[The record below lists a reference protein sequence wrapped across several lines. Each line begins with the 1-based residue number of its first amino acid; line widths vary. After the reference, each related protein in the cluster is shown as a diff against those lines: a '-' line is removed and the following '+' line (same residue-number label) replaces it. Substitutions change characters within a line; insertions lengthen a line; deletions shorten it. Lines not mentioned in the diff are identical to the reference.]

1 MISPV
6 KGKLIVQGSKGEP
19 LPSIPV
25 SIQMISPVKGK
36 SGTIL
41 AGAQAFMFPFK

>member
-6 KGKLIVQGSKGEP
+6 KGKAYLTCADLAGAD
-19 LPSIPV
+19 LTV

-36 SGTIL
+36 YR
-41 AGAQAFMFPFK
+41 

>member
-6 KGKLIVQGSKGEP
+6 KGKARDPVGAAERVLGAD
-19 LPSIPV
+19 V

-36 SGTIL
+36 NPG
-41 AGAQAFMFPFK
+41 F